1 MVLRGGCSEDAP
13 KAPPRARPESLHRF
27 PGGGGGEVRG
37 CGGDEGA
44 GRRGKKNFG
53 APPASFFCLC
63 PLSPHFGPHLSNR
76 ECERLKNQSCSNA
89 EEINQ
94 DKFLFLQP
102 APK

>member
-53 APPASFFCLC
+53 APPASFFASAHS
-63 PLSPHFGPHLSNR
+63 PLILAPIFLIGNVKG
-76 ECERLKNQSCSNA
+76 LKIKAVLMQ
-89 EEINQ
+89 
-94 DKFLFLQP
+94 KR
-102 APK
+102 